1 MSSDSA
7 GGERQ
12 ELADAVR
19 RLMAATVT
27 AAASPDELAEV
38 AAMVQVAVDRL
49 EAVGASGS
57 GPPIA
62 RYGEDPRSSDGQ
74 SPLAHWMPF
83 DVIVGRCNPVAP
95 PVTVTF
101 EGERAIGHVVF
112 TATYEGAPGCVHGAV
127 IAGTFDIILTAAN
140 VLADA
145 AGPTTELS
153 IRYLR
158 PTLVGVPSRFE
169 SWVTAADGRRT
180 SSRGQLIQEGQV
192 TVEAEG
198 VFAPLSRARID
209 ALHRRGGSD
218 PSDGPGRP
226 AEPQG
231 SAEPGVVHAPNKAK
245 GG

>member
-1 MSSDSA
+1 MR
-7 GGERQ
+7 ERQ
-12 ELADAVR
+12 ELADGVR
-19 RLMAATVT
+19 RLIAATV
-27 AAASPDELAEV
+27 AVGASPEELAEV
-38 AAMVQVAVDRL
+38 AVMVQAAADRL

-57 GPPIA
+57 TEPVA
-62 RYGEDPRSSDGQ
+62 RYGQNPRSSDGE
-74 SPLAHWMPF
+74 SPLSHWMPF
-83 DVIVGRCNPVAP
+83 DVVVGRSNPVAP

-112 TATYEGAPGCVHGAV
+112 TAPYEGAPGCVHGAV
-127 IAGTFDIILTAAN
+127 IAGTFDIMLTAAN

-145 AGPTTELS
+145 AGPTTELT

-169 SWVTAADGRRT
+169 AWVTAADGRRT
-180 SSRGQLIQEGQV
+180 SSRGQLMQEGQV

-218 PSDGPGRP
+218 LSDDPGRR

-231 SAEPGVVHAPNKAK
+231 STDPAVVHGPIEPKA
-245 GG
+245 G

>member
-1 MSSDSA
+1 V
-7 GGERQ
+7 GERQ
-12 ELADAVR
+12 ELADGVR
-19 RLMAATVT
+19 RLIAATVT
-27 AAASPDELAEV
+27 VGASPEELAEV
-38 AAMVQVAVDRL
+38 AAMVKAAADRL

-57 GPPIA
+57 APPVA
-62 RYGEDPRSSDGQ
+62 RYGADPRNSEGD

-95 PVTVTF
+95 PVTVAF

-112 TATYEGAPGCVHGAV
+112 TTPYEGAPGCVHGAV
-127 IAGTFDIILTAAN
+127 IAGTFDIMLTAAN

-145 AGPTTELS
+145 AGPTTELT

-180 SSRGQLIQEGQV
+180 SSRGLLIQEGQV

-209 ALHRRGGSD
+209 ALHRRGSSD
-218 PSDGPGRP
+218 LSDDPGRP

-231 SAEPGVVHAPNKAK
+231 SADPDVVHAPIEPK